1 MTSKSAINTS
11 ASIFYISDQ
20 NTSVLKEENVS
31 QNQVSDVI
39 IDVPNNLQNLKDEN
53 EKSIKNDPETE
64 SKLQNLLVPDDASDA
79 ESSIIDVDNDQMFDD
94 TVFTE
99 YDDLNISKMTQ
110 KMSNHW
116 RNKFECEDRG
126 SFKKK
131 KEKMSLEE
139 LVNNQSDE
147 NRRNGD
153 DTNKVKDECS
163 LNITDNRT
171 RRRKP
176 LQETKSDFQLSSS
189 DLGNHNF

>member
-1 MTSKSAINTS
+1 M
-11 ASIFYISDQ
+11 
-20 NTSVLKEENVS
+20 KE
-31 QNQVSDVI
+31 
-39 IDVPNNLQNLKDEN
+39 EN

>member
-1 MTSKSAINTS
+1 MVSNFLGNISAT
-11 ASIFYISDQ
+11 IFYISDQ

-31 QNQVSDVI
+31 QNQASDVI
-39 IDVPNNLQNLKDEN
+39 IDVPNDSQSLKEEN
-53 EKSIKNDPETE
+53 KKSITNDPETE

-126 SFKKK
+126 TFKKK

-147 NRRNGD
+147 NRGKGD
-153 DTNKVKDECS
+153 DTNKVKGECQ

-176 LQETKSDFQLSSS
+176 LQEAKSDFQLSSS

>member
-1 MTSKSAINTS
+1 MTSKSATNIFST
-11 ASIFYISDQ
+11 IFYISDQ

-39 IDVPNNLQNLKDEN
+39 TDVPNDSQNLKEEN

-126 SFKKK
+126 TFKKK

-147 NRRNGD
+147 TRGKGD
-153 DTNKVKDECS
+153 DTNKVKGECQ

-176 LQETKSDFQLSSS
+176 LQEAKSDFQLSSS

>member
-1 MTSKSAINTS
+1 MTSKSAIYTS

-39 IDVPNNLQNLKDEN
+39 IDVPNNSQNLKEEN

-189 DLGNHNF
+189 LLGNNNF

>member
-1 MTSKSAINTS
+1 MTSKSATNIS
-11 ASIFYISDQ
+11 ATIFYISDQ

-39 IDVPNNLQNLKDEN
+39 IDVPNDSQNLKEEN
-53 EKSIKNDPETE
+53 EKSIKNDPETD

-126 SFKKK
+126 TFKKI

-147 NRRNGD
+147 NRGKGD
-153 DTNKVKDECS
+153 DTNKVKGECQ

>member
-39 IDVPNNLQNLKDEN
+39 IDVPNNSQNLKEEN
-53 EKSIKNDPETE
+53 EKSIKNDSETE

-116 RNKFECEDRG
+116 RTKFECEDRG

-147 NRRNGD
+147 NRKNGD